1 MTGDVMIKCPDC
13 GTQFPLNKAL
23 SKDIEAGFKAKY
35 KDQLEAAESD
45 IRAEV
50 KKEIEKQSSSELK
63 DLKTD
68 LEAKEKA
75 LAESKENEIKLRRER
90 RDLEEREKNLKLEVE
105 RTIDNERRT
114 IADKAA
120 QAADDAHRLKDA
132 EKDKK
137 ISDTLAQMEELKRRM
152 EQGSQ
157 KIQGE
162 VFEVELENTLRAMFP
177 LDTIDPV
184 APGVK
189 GGDILHTVNTRS
201 GREAGRIMWEL
212 KRTRSFSDSWIPK
225 LKADARNCKADICLL
240 VSETMPDNIDTF
252 SEIDGVWVCSIP
264 ACVSLAHVLRQTLI
278 LVMQEKSLQ
287 TGKKSKAE
295 LMYEY
300 LTGTEFKGRIE
311 AIIEAFK
318 GMKEDLD
325 SEKRAMDKIWA
336 KREKQIG
343 QVLLNISGMH
353 GDIES
358 LAGNALPSINA
369 LKLGYESKGK

>member
-1 MTGDVMIKCPDC
+1 MSEEITIKCPEC
-13 GTQFPLNKAL
+13 GAQIPLTKAL
-23 SKDIEAGFKAKY
+23 SKDIEAGFKTKY
-35 KDQLEAAESD
+35 KDQLMEAEEN
-45 IRAEV
+45 IRAKV
-50 KKEIEKQSSSELK
+50 KKEIELQSSSELK
-63 DLKTD
+63 DLKAD
-68 LEAKEKA
+68 IEAKDKA

-90 RDLEEREKNLKLEVE
+90 RELEEREKNLKLEVE
-105 RTIDNERRT
+105 RTLDNERRT

-120 QAADDAHRLKDA
+120 QAADEAHRLKDA

-162 VFEVELENTLRAMFP
+162 VFEVELEGTLKTCFP
-177 LDTIDPV
+177 FDIIDPV

-189 GGDILHTVNTRS
+189 GGDILQTVRTRS
-201 GREAGRIMWEL
+201 GREAGRILWEL
-212 KRTRSFSDSWIPK
+212 KRTRSFSEGWISK
-225 LKADARNCKADICLL
+225 LKADARTCKADICLL
-240 VSETMPDNIDTF
+240 VSETLPDTINEF
-252 SEIDGVWVCSIP
+252 SEIDGVWVCSIA

-295 LMYEY
+295 LLYEY

-311 AIIEAFK
+311 AIIESFK

-343 QVLLNISGMH
+343 QVLLNIAGMH
-353 GDIES
+353 GDMES
-358 LAGNALPSINA
+358 LAGNTLPIIKT
-369 LKLGYESKGK
+369 LELGYNK

>member
-1 MTGDVMIKCPDC
+1 MQDEVIIKCPDC
-13 GTQFPLNKAL
+13 GAKIPLTKAL

-35 KDQLEAAESD
+35 KDQLAEAEES
-45 IRAEV
+45 IRAKV
-50 KKEIEKQSSSELK
+50 KKEVEQQSSSELK
-63 DLKTD
+63 DLKSD
-68 LEAKEKA
+68 IEAKDKA
-75 LAESKENEIKLRRER
+75 LAESKENEIQLRRER
-90 RDLEEREKNLKLEVE
+90 RDLEEREKNLRLEVE
-105 RTIDNERRT
+105 RKIDSERRS
-114 IADKAA
+114 IAEKAS
-120 QAADDAHRLKDA
+120 QAADEAHRLKDL

-162 VFEVELENTLRAMFP
+162 VFEVELENTLKNCFP
-177 LDTIDPV
+177 LDVIDPI

-189 GGDILHTVNTRS
+189 GGDILHTVRARS
-201 GREAGRIMWEL
+201 GREAGRILWEL
-212 KRTRSFSDSWIPK
+212 KRTRSFSEGWIPK
-225 LKADARNCKADICLL
+225 LKADARTCKADICLL
-240 VSETMPDNIDTF
+240 VSETLPDTINEF
-252 SEIDGVWVCSIP
+252 SEMDGVWVCSIS

-295 LMYEY
+295 LLYEY

-311 AIIEAFK
+311 AIIESFK

-343 QVLLNISGMH
+343 QVLLNIAGMH
-353 GDIES
+353 GDMES
-358 LAGNALPSINA
+358 LAGNTLPIIKTLELEYTFNH
-369 LKLGYESKGK
+369 K